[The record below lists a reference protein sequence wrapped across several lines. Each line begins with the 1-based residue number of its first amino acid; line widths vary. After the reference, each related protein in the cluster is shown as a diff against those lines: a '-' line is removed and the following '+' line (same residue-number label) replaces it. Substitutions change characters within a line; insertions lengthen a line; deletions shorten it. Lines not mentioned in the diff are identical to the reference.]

1 MSKLLQKTL
10 SAAIF
15 PAALIIISK
24 IIGMALA
31 NHFLNLDWSIQ
42 TNSGTIFSVQVMYP
56 DQASAIACNSYS
68 NLFMLLCLAIG
79 VGVLLFQSH
88 YLTASRQNP
97 KVLVK
102 LVQFDF
108 LMWLSES
115 SSIFPKLAVWIA
127 FLWIVTIL
135 TLTQAIQGTGYSWVA
150 IIGLLLSVVSTWTAA
165 RDFESELRTI
175 LPENGKLNTS

>member
-24 IIGMALA
+24 ILGMALA
-31 NHFLNLDWSIQ
+31 NSLLGLDWSIQ
-42 TNSGTIFSVQVMYP
+42 TNTGTIFSVQIMYP
-56 DQASAIACNSYS
+56 DLTSAVACNSYS
-68 NLFMLLCLAIG
+68 NLFMIICLAIG

-88 YLTASRQNP
+88 YLSASRQNP

-102 LVQFDF
+102 LIQFDF

-115 SSIFPKLAVWIA
+115 STIFPKLTVWIA
-127 FLWIVTIL
+127 FLWMVTIL
-135 TLTQAIQGTGYSWVA
+135 TIAQALQGTGYSWIAV
-150 IIGLLLSVVSTWTAA
+150 IGLVLSVVSTWIAA
-165 RDFESELRTI
+165 RDFESELHTI
-175 LPENGKLNTS
+175 LPENGKLNTG